1 LEAKRNNF
9 ERTMKSEDIKNEQ
22 PDNSETAE
30 TIENP
35 EGTEKAVKK
44 GFFGKNANG
53 KSKEVVKLEKKVE
66 ELTQEKAETFAQMQR
81 ISADYANFQKRAPKQ
96 IADSVAYEKM
106 GIIRSLLPSID
117 NFEHALNGAKTVDSL
132 DSFIEGI
139 QLVFDH
145 MIDALKVQGV
155 ERISSLGEQFDPSMH
170 EAMMRR
176 CEEGKPENEI
186 VEEFQSGYKVGDRVI
201 RPCKVIVNKLPE
213 EPQPDPE
220 PVQPEEKTEE
230 PNEEETDQ
238 Q

>member
-1 LEAKRNNF
+1 
-9 ERTMKSEDIKNEQ
+9 MKSEDIKNEQ

-30 TIENP
+30 TVESS

-44 GFFGKNANG
+44 GFFSKNANG
-53 KSKEVVKLEKKVE
+53 KSKEVVKLEKKIE
-66 ELTQEKAETFAQMQR
+66 DLTQEKAETFAQMQR
-81 ISADYANFQKRAPKQ
+81 ISADYANFQKRSPKQ

-106 GIIRSLLPSID
+106 AIIRSLLPSID
-117 NFEHALNGAKTVDSL
+117 NFEHALNGAKTADSL
-132 DSFIEGI
+132 DSVIEGI

-176 CEEGKPENEI
+176 YEEGKPENEVI
-186 VEEFQSGYKVGDRVI
+186 EEFQSGYKVGDRVI

-213 EPQPDPE
+213 EPQPEPE
-220 PVQPEEKTEE
+220 PEPEQPEEKTEE

>member
-1 LEAKRNNF
+1 MN
-9 ERTMKSEDIKNEQ
+9 SEDIKNEQ
-22 PDNSETAE
+22 PENSEVAE
-30 TIENP
+30 NV

-53 KSKEVVKLEKKVE
+53 KSKEVVKLEKKIE
-66 ELTQEKAETFAQMQR
+66 DLTQEKAETFAQLQR
-81 ISADYANFQKRAPKQ
+81 ISADYANFQKRSPKQ

-106 GIIRSLLPSID
+106 AIIRSLLPSID
-117 NFEHALNGAKTVDSL
+117 NFEHALNAAKTADSL
-132 DSFIEGI
+132 DSVIEGI

-145 MIDALKVQGV
+145 MIDALKAQGV
-155 ERISSLGEQFDPSMH
+155 ERISSLGQQFDPSLH

-176 CEEGKPENEI
+176 AEEGKPENEI
-186 VEEFQSGYKVGDRVI
+186 VEEFQSGYKLGDQVI

-220 PVQPEEKTEE
+220 PVQPEEETEE
-230 PNEEETDQ
+230 PNETEQ